1 MKKSNTPHTFL
12 QRLSM
17 LCLIAMMT
25 VVSGC
30 TSVKFTYDHGDTLLY
45 WWLNAYVDLD
55 GDQSA
60 WVKKDID
67 NLFQWHRKTQLK
79 QYGAMMTKAQR
90 QLAGD
95 MTQADL
101 LGDYKEIKTYTEQ
114 LAMRAVPDMADLA
127 RSVKPDQ
134 IAQMEKKFT
143 KNNEDYRKTFLKGDL
158 EKRQRVRFDKSLEQL
173 DVWFGSFSSDQKAI
187 LRKASDARPMDSEI
201 FLAERVRRQ
210 QKIVAT
216 LRKVQQEKLSKE
228 ATQKEITVL
237 TRDVFDRFEAPD
249 RKAFFDSYVDATSK
263 YILTAIKIAT
273 PEQKAHAQK
282 RMQGWIDDFN
292 KLAAEAK

>member
-1 MKKSNTPHTFL
+1 MKKSNTPHTFI

-25 VVSGC
+25 VIAGC
-30 TSVKFTYDHGDTLLY
+30 SSVKFTYDHGDTLLY
-45 WWLNAYVDLD
+45 WWLNTYLDLD

-67 NLFQWHRKTQLK
+67 KLFQWHRNTQLK
-79 QYGAMMTKAQR
+79 QYSTLMSRAQR

-101 LGDYKEIKTYTEQ
+101 LADYKEIKTYTEQ
-114 LAMRAVPDMADLA
+114 LAMRAVPDLADLA

-134 IAQMEKKFT
+134 IAQIEKKFN
-143 KNNEDYRKTFLKGDL
+143 KNNEDFRKKFLKGELD
-158 EKRQRVRFDKSLEQL
+158 KRQNARFDKSLEQL
-173 DVWFGSFSSDQKAI
+173 DLWFGSFSRDQKAI

-201 FLAERVRRQ
+201 FLAERIRRQ
-210 QKIVAT
+210 QKIVT
-216 LRKVQQEKLSKE
+216 LLRKVQTEKLGKE
-228 ATQKEITVL
+228 AAQKEVTIL
-237 TRDVFDRFEAPD
+237 MRDVLDSFEAPEH
-249 RKAFFDSYVDATSK
+249 KAFFDTYVDSTSK

>member
-1 MKKSNTPHTFL
+1 MKKSNTPHTLL
-12 QRLSM
+12 QRFSM

-25 VVSGC
+25 VISGC

-55 GDQSA
+55 GDQTA

-67 NLFQWHRKTQLK
+67 GLFQWHRKTQLK
-79 QYGAMMTKAQR
+79 QYSAIMTKAQH

-101 LGDYKEIKTYTEQ
+101 LADYKEIKTYTEQ
-114 LAMRAVPDMADLA
+114 LAMRAVPDLVDLA

-134 IAQMEKKFT
+134 IAQMEKKFN
-143 KNNEDYRKTFLKGDL
+143 KNNEDYRKKFLRGDL
-158 EKRQRVRFDKSLEQL
+158 EKRQSTRFDKSLEQFDL
-173 DVWFGSFSSDQKAI
+173 WFGSFSRDQKAI

-201 FLAERVRRQ
+201 FLAERIRRQ
-210 QKIVAT
+210 QKIVAM
-216 LRKVQQEKLSKE
+216 LRKVHAEKLSKE
-228 ATQKEITVL
+228 ATQKEITAL
-237 TRDVFDRFEAPD
+237 MRDVFDRFDAPE
-249 RKAFFDSYVDATSK
+249 RKAFFDTYVDSTSK

>member
-1 MKKSNTPHTFL
+1 MKKSTTPHTYL

-17 LCLIAMMT
+17 LFLIAMMT

-67 NLFQWHRKTQLK
+67 GLFQWHRKTQLK
-79 QYGAMMTKAQR
+79 QYSAMMTKAQR

-95 MTQADL
+95 VTQADL
-101 LGDYKEIKTYTEQ
+101 LADYKEIKTYTEQ
-114 LAMRAVPDMADLA
+114 LAMRAVPDLADLA

-134 IAQMEKKFT
+134 IAQMEKKFN
-143 KNNEDYRKTFLKGDL
+143 KNNEDYRKKFLKGDL
-158 EKRQRVRFDKSLEQL
+158 EKRQKARFDKSMEQFDL
-173 DVWFGSFSSDQKAI
+173 WFGSFNSDQKAI

-201 FLAERVRRQ
+201 FLAERIRRQ
-210 QKIVAT
+210 QKIAAT

-228 ATQKEITVL
+228 ATQKEVTL
-237 TRDVFDRFEAPD
+237 LMRDMFDRFDAPE

-263 YILTAIKIAT
+263 YVLTAIKIAT

>member
-1 MKKSNTPHTFL
+1 MKKSNTPHTLL

-25 VVSGC
+25 VISGC
-30 TSVKFTYDHGDTLLY
+30 SSVKFTYDHGDTLLY

-67 NLFQWHRKTQLK
+67 KLFQWHRKTQLK
-79 QYGAMMTKAQR
+79 QYSDLMRKGQQQM
-90 QLAGD
+90 AGE

-101 LGDYKEIKTYTEQ
+101 LGDYKQIKTYTEQ
-114 LAMRAVPDMADLA
+114 LAMRAVPDLADLS
-127 RSVKPDQ
+127 RTVKPAQ
-134 IAQMEKKFT
+134 IAQMEKKFN
-143 KNNEDYRKTFLKGDL
+143 KNNEDFRKKFLKGDL
-158 EKRQRVRFDKSLEQL
+158 EKRQSVRFDQSLEQFDL
-173 DVWFGSFSSDQKAI
+173 WFGSFSRDQKAI

-201 FLAERVRRQ
+201 FLAERIRRQ
-210 QKIVAT
+210 QKIVT
-216 LRKVQQEKLSKE
+216 MLRKVQAEKLSKE
-228 ATQKEITVL
+228 ATQKEITL
-237 TRDVFDRFEAPD
+237 LMRDFFDRYESPE

-282 RMQGWIDDFN
+282 RMQGWIDDFD